1 MHHATIVYFSC
12 RTCHVSRDLCPSNEY
27 SKERMCIVMKR
38 CILLVITVL
47 ILKTD
52 AGKYKNELNHA
63 YIKWIFFFK
72 CHHLG
77 LKQHEVFFLKRV
89 NLIIQY
95 VTYNIVI
102 KIQLNPLKTLRKISL
117 QRTYKAIMYRPFTT
131 KTRQIKVYK
140 PIICVL
146 SF

>member
-1 MHHATIVYFSC
+1 MNI
-12 RTCHVSRDLCPSNEY
+12 
-27 SKERMCIVMKR
+27 I
-38 CILLVITVL
+38 
-47 ILKTD
+47 
-52 AGKYKNELNHA
+52 
-63 YIKWIFFFK
+63 FFK

-77 LKQHEVFFLKRV
+77 LKQHEFFFLKRV

>member
-1 MHHATIVYFSC
+1 M
-12 RTCHVSRDLCPSNEY
+12 
-27 SKERMCIVMKR
+27 
-38 CILLVITVL
+38 
-47 ILKTD
+47 
-52 AGKYKNELNHA
+52 
-63 YIKWIFFFK
+63 
-72 CHHLG
+72 
-77 LKQHEVFFLKRV
+77 
-89 NLIIQY
+89 Y

-117 QRTYKAIMYRPFTT
+117 QRSIKAIMYRPFAT